1 MVECVKG
8 EREQI
13 MGKTKIVSCNT
24 GGPERLI
31 KGKTWDCWG
40 NQRVKWGLTQR
51 TYEKIYAGL
60 LYQDLT

>member
-40 NQRVKWGLTQR
+40 KSASEVGANTKN
-51 TYEKIYAGL
+51 I
-60 LYQDLT
+60 